1 MDKVTYL
8 GKLVMLYCFRE
19 DITMISHNTYTVMA
33 NDINLLLIKM
43 FKFYTLKKNYTN
55 TNLSLLSY
63 LLSVAYH
70 AGQVIMVWKHHKR

>member
-1 MDKVTYL
+1 
-8 GKLVMLYCFRE
+8 
-19 DITMISHNTYTVMA
+19 MA

-55 TNLSLLSY
+55 TKLSLLSY

-70 AGQVIMVWKHHKR
+70 AGQVIMVWKHHKW